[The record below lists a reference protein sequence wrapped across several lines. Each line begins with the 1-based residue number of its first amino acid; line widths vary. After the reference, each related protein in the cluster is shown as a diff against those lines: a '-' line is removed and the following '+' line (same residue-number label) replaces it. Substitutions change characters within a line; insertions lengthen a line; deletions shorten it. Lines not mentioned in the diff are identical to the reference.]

1 MTFILFIDSDSV
13 RTASGHC
20 PSVFYLSLYSTMRKN
35 KFYQGVLVLCLL
47 CSCGGGHNGHD
58 HDEHNEHATEET
70 HAHEGHNHEEHED
83 HDHESHHHEAEA
95 AGHGSGGDEIVL
107 SPEKAKAAGVKV
119 ETVEPGEFRQVI
131 LTSGEVLAAQGDEA
145 TVVASTAGVVHFPT
159 RLTEGA
165 SLSKGTPVVHL
176 LTASLQD
183 GDQVQRAR
191 MAFETAR
198 AEYERAKRLAEKQIV
213 SQKELARLK
222 EASETARLAYEAL
235 SPSTDGKAVAVKSPI
250 GGYVKTCYV
259 KEGDYVSV
267 GQPLLE
273 VTQSRRLQLKAYV
286 SERYY
291 SSLRHIRSA
300 HFRTASSATVFQ
312 LDSLN
317 GRLLSYGKAS
327 ADAAFHVPVVFEFD
341 NRGELLPGAFAEV
354 WLLSEPRT
362 GVISVP
368 TSALTEEQGLH
379 FVYLQEDAECY
390 RKQEVRTGATDGC
403 RTEIL
408 SGLKPG
414 DRLVTQGAM
423 HVRLAAASNAI
434 PAHSHNH

>member
-1 MTFILFIDSDSV
+1 
-13 RTASGHC
+13 
-20 PSVFYLSLYSTMRKN
+20 MRKN
-35 KFYQGVLVLCLL
+35 KFYQGALALCLL

-58 HDEHNEHATEET
+58 HSEQAAEET
-70 HAHEGHNHEEHED
+70 HAHEGHHHEGHED
-83 HDHESHHHEAEA
+83 HDHEGHNHGAEDAHNHKGHTHKTKADSHPHEAEA
-95 AGHGSGGDEIVL
+95 AGHGAGGDEIVL
-107 SPEKAKAAGVKV
+107 SPEKAQAAGVKV
-119 ETVEPGEFRQVI
+119 ETVQPGEFRQVI
-131 LTSGEVLAAQGDEA
+131 LTSGQVLAAQGDEA
-145 TVVASTAGVVHFPT
+145 TVVAGTAGVVHFPA
-159 RLTEGA
+159 RLAEGTA
-165 SLSKGTPVVHL
+165 VGKGATVVNL

-191 MAFETAR
+191 IAYETAK
-198 AEYERAKRLAEKQIV
+198 ADYERGQRLAANQIV
-213 SQKELARLK
+213 AQKELARLK
-222 EASETARLAYEAL
+222 EAYENARLSYEAL
-235 SPSTDGKAVAVKSPI
+235 APSKDGKAVTVQTPI
-250 GGYVKTCYV
+250 SGYVKACYV

-273 VTQSRRLQLKAYV
+273 VTQSRRLQLKADV

-291 SSLRHIRSA
+291 NALRNIRSA
-300 HFRTASSATVFQ
+300 HFRTASSETVFQ

-354 WLLSEPRT
+354 WLLSAPRT

-368 TSALTEEQGLH
+368 VSALTEEQGLH
-379 FVYLQEDAECY
+379 FVYLQEDEECY